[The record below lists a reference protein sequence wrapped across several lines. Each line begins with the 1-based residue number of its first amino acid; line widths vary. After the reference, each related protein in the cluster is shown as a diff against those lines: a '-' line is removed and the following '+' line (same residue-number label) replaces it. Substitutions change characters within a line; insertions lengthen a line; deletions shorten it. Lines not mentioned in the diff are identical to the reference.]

1 MQKNMNRRIGL
12 ESKKIVL
19 ITRYSGKEVDQD
31 FMDLEFTRLDQE
43 REMEIE
49 WEREELT
56 RLILTGKG
64 EYY

>member
-19 ITRYSGKEVDQD
+19 ITRYSGKVDQD
-31 FMDLEFTRLDQE
+31 FMDLEFARLDQE

>member
-1 MQKNMNRRIGL
+1 MNRRIGL

-19 ITRYSGKEVDQD
+19 ITRYSGKVDQD
-31 FMDLEFTRLDQE
+31 FMDLEFARLDQE

>member
-1 MQKNMNRRIGL
+1 MNRRIGL

-19 ITRYSGKEVDQD
+19 ITRYSGKVDQD

>member
-1 MQKNMNRRIGL
+1 MK
-12 ESKKIVL
+12 EIVL
-19 ITRYSGKEVDQD
+19 IRRYDPKNIDQE
-31 FMDLEFTRLDQE
+31 FFDLEFSRMDQE

-56 RLILTGKG
+56 RIILTGKG

>member
-1 MQKNMNRRIGL
+1 L

-19 ITRYSGKEVDQD
+19 ITRYSGKVDQD
-31 FMDLEFTRLDQE
+31 FMDLEFARLDQE

>member
-19 ITRYSGKEVDQD
+19 ITRYSGKVDQD